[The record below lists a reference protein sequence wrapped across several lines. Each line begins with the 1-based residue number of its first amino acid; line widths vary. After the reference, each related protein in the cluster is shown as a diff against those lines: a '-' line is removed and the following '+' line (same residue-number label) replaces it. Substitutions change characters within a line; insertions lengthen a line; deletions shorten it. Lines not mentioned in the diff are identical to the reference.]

1 MKPLKNTNI
10 MENLIPPAF
19 DKVMI
24 IDDNALDLYI
34 AAKLITNNNFSKHIL
49 EYNNA
54 STALEYL
61 AENQENEDLIP
72 QIIFVDIYMPSMD
85 GFEFVEN
92 YKLLSPTLTDNC
104 KIIMVSST
112 IDDRDIFRAKQDR
125 SISLF
130 AVKPI
135 TKSVFDKILSI

>member
-1 MKPLKNTNI
+1 
-10 MENLIPPAF
+10 MENLMQPAF

-24 IDDNALDLYI
+24 IDDNNLDLYI
-34 AAKLITNNNFSKHIL
+34 AAKLITNNNFSKYVL

-54 STALEYL
+54 SAALEFL
-61 AENQENEDLIP
+61 AENQENKDVLP
-72 QIIFVDIYMPSMD
+72 QIIFVDIYLPLMN
-85 GFEFVEN
+85 GFEFLEH

-112 IDDRDIFRAKQDR
+112 IDDRDIFRAKHDQ

-135 TKSVFDKILSI
+135 TKSVFDDILCL

>member
-1 MKPLKNTNI
+1 
-10 MENLIPPAF
+10 MENLTQHAF

-34 AAKLITNNNFSKHIL
+34 GAKIITNNNFSKHIL

-54 STALEYL
+54 SAALQYL
-61 AENQENEDLIP
+61 AENQENAYLLP
-72 QIIFVDIYMPSMD
+72 QIIFVDIYMPVMD

-92 YKLLSPTLTDNC
+92 YKLLSPTLTENC
-104 KIIMVSST
+104 KIIMASST
-112 IDDRDIFRAKQDR
+112 IDDRDIFRAKHDQ

-135 TKSVFDKILSI
+135 TKSVLDDILSL

>member
-1 MKPLKNTNI
+1 
-10 MENLIPPAF
+10 MENLTQHAF

-34 AAKLITNNNFSKHIL
+34 GAKLITNNNFSNHIL

-54 STALEYL
+54 SAALEYL
-61 AENQENEDLIP
+61 SENQENADLLP
-72 QIIFVDIYMPSMD
+72 QIIFVDIYMPVMD
-85 GFEFVEN
+85 GFEFLEN
-92 YKLLSPTLTDNC
+92 YKLLSPSLTDHC

-135 TKSVFDKILSI
+135 TKSVFDGILAL

>member
-1 MKPLKNTNI
+1 MERI
-10 MENLIPPAF
+10 MQAAF

-34 AAKLITNNNFSKHIL
+34 AAKLITNNNFSKHIF
-49 EYNNA
+49 EHTST

-61 AENQENEDLIP
+61 AENQENTDLLP
-72 QIIFVDIYMPSMD
+72 QIIFVDIYIPLMD
-85 GFEFVEN
+85 GFEFLEQ
-92 YKLLSPTLTDNC
+92 YKLLSPTLTAHC

-112 IDDRDIFRAKQDR
+112 IDDRDICRAKHDQ

-135 TKSVFDKILSI
+135 TTSVFDQILSL

>member
-1 MKPLKNTNI
+1 
-10 MENLIPPAF
+10 MENLMQPAF

-24 IDDNALDLYI
+24 IDDNKLDLYI
-34 AAKLITNNNFSKHIL
+34 AAKLITNNNFSKCVL

-54 STALEYL
+54 SAALEFL
-61 AENQENEDLIP
+61 AENQENKDVLP
-72 QIIFVDIYMPSMD
+72 QIIFVDIYLPLMD
-85 GFEFVEN
+85 GFEFLEN

-112 IDDRDIFRAKQDR
+112 IDDRDIFRAKHDQ

-135 TKSVFDKILSI
+135 TKSVFDDILCL

>member
-1 MKPLKNTNI
+1 
-10 MENLIPPAF
+10 MENQIQPAF

-54 STALEYL
+54 AAALQYL
-61 AENQENEDLIP
+61 SENQENREMLP
-72 QIIFVDIYMPSMD
+72 QIIFIDIYMPLLN
-85 GFEFVEN
+85 GFEFVDH
-92 YKLLSPTLTDNC
+92 YKLLSPTLTDHC

-112 IDDRDIFRAKQDR
+112 IDDRDIFKAKQDQ

-135 TKSVFDKILSI
+135 TKIVFDDILTF

>member
-1 MKPLKNTNI
+1 
-10 MENLIPPAF
+10 MENLTQHAF

-34 AAKLITNNNFSKHIL
+34 GAKLITNNNFSKHIL

-54 STALEYL
+54 SAALQYL
-61 AENQENEDLIP
+61 EENQENADLLP
-72 QIIFVDIYMPSMD
+72 QIIFVDIYMPVMD

-92 YKLLSPTLTDNC
+92 YKLLSPTLTENC
-104 KIIMVSST
+104 KIIMASST
-112 IDDRDIFRAKQDR
+112 IDDRDIFRAKHDQ

-130 AVKPI
+130 SVKPI
-135 TKSVFDKILSI
+135 TKSLFDDILSL

>member
-1 MKPLKNTNI
+1 
-10 MENLIPPAF
+10 MENKTQPAF

-34 AAKLITNNNFSKHIL
+34 AAKLIASNNFAKHVL
-49 EYNNA
+49 EYNSA
-54 STALEYL
+54 SAALEYL
-61 AENQENEDLIP
+61 TENQENRDLLP
-72 QIIFVDIYMPSMD
+72 QIISVDIYMPVMD
-85 GFEFVEN
+85 GFEFLEH
-92 YKLLSPTLTDNC
+92 YKLLSPTLTDHC

-112 IDDRDIFRAKQDR
+112 IDDRDIFRAKQDG

-135 TKSVFDKILSI
+135 TKSVFEDILAL